1 MMDEDSAGFGEL
13 LQQAEQLTA
22 DIDGN
27 TDLPRVQRNLKQIL
41 EEGHQ
46 LWSRTA
52 QLSTKDTTDVRASIL
67 LGSQG
72 YDLPKASKELESLSA
87 VKTFEPIEPV
97 HETDIDSFLR
107 NERENALL
115 SVIQESTK
123 TTLREV
129 DEYYWQ
135 VLSSDWQREK
145 RRILDS
151 LLGASNEVMDVSVAQ
166 GTTVFPVDMKTRTA
180 MSAAE
185 VAYAREVYLYNE
197 QVVLGGLRP
206 NLPERFKALAKAG
219 NDRAAADL
227 WDMVCAL
234 LDAPRRSAERD
245 GAFEAGF
252 VRHARQYLE
261 RSYTRY
267 MRMIVQGNLEQAS
280 MGGVPGTL
288 NLVTSFLKVKAPAVA
303 SPSEG
308 TVLGQPVWALIYLCL
323 RCGDLDAAAE
333 VCQRAG
339 ATAGELAPL
348 FEECAASEDRRLGPS
363 SENKVRLSYFRSGG
377 SASADPFKQAV
388 FCVLGRCDVTQDH
401 AQVAT
406 TVEDY
411 LWLHLCQ
418 VHTQELQVGEEEPH
432 DWLTLSRLQRI
443 LLEDHG
449 ESHFDAQHQPFLY
462 FQVLFLTAQF
472 EAAVEFLARLE
483 PLRCHAVH
491 VALVLYEAG
500 LVTPPDSVQ
509 ADLVSKALAGS
520 PPRLNLA
527 RLVTSYT
534 RKFEVTDPREALNY
548 FYFLRDLKGLR
559 GENLFVACVSELV
572 LETREFETLLGKM
585 ERDGCRRP
593 GAIDRFQA
601 DTRRIIEAVAG
612 DCEKRGLYEDAVRLL
627 DLCGKHDEAVMLLNR
642 LLGQLVTSPS
652 GPAWDRL
659 HTLAVELAERYRTHG
674 TSASADATSALYL
687 LLDLGQFFQ
696 RARQGQ
702 AVLALETMHRLQLIP
717 FSLPEVE
724 ASVRAL
730 SRRSEEVRRILAD
743 VLLAVMNLLYSRYKE
758 LGGGARDE
766 EKKHLKSQAK
776 AILEFAGV
784 IPYRMPG
791 DTNARLVQMEVLMS

>member
-308 TVLGQPVWALIYLCL
+308 GRVAYL
-323 RCGDLDAAAE
+323 
-333 VCQRAG
+333 
-339 ATAGELAPL
+339 
-348 FEECAASEDRRLGPS
+348 
-363 SENKVRLSYFRSGG
+363 
-377 SASADPFKQAV
+377 
-388 FCVLGRCDVTQDH
+388 
-401 AQVAT
+401 
-406 TVEDY
+406 
-411 LWLHLCQ
+411 
-418 VHTQELQVGEEEPH
+418 
-432 DWLTLSRLQRI
+432 LTL
-443 LLEDHG
+443 
-449 ESHFDAQHQPFLY
+449 
-462 FQVLFLTAQF
+462 
-472 EAAVEFLARLE
+472 
-483 PLRCHAVH
+483 
-491 VALVLYEAG
+491 
-500 LVTPPDSVQ
+500 
-509 ADLVSKALAGS
+509 
-520 PPRLNLA
+520 PR
-527 RLVTSYT
+527 V
-534 RKFEVTDPREALNY
+534 
-548 FYFLRDLKGLR
+548 
-559 GENLFVACVSELV
+559 
-572 LETREFETLLGKM
+572 
-585 ERDGCRRP
+585 
-593 GAIDRFQA
+593 
-601 DTRRIIEAVAG
+601 
-612 DCEKRGLYEDAVRLL
+612 
-627 DLCGKHDEAVMLLNR
+627 
-642 LLGQLVTSPS
+642 
-652 GPAWDRL
+652 
-659 HTLAVELAERYRTHG
+659 
-674 TSASADATSALYL
+674 
-687 LLDLGQFFQ
+687 
-696 RARQGQ
+696 
-702 AVLALETMHRLQLIP
+702 
-717 FSLPEVE
+717 
-724 ASVRAL
+724 
-730 SRRSEEVRRILAD
+730 
-743 VLLAVMNLLYSRYKE
+743 
-758 LGGGARDE
+758 
-766 EKKHLKSQAK
+766 
-776 AILEFAGV
+776 
-784 IPYRMPG
+784 
-791 DTNARLVQMEVLMS
+791 